1 MANGALAKWH
11 LGDKP
16 TPSPVPCS
24 FLLNPLRV
32 SSPDGKPLCFS
43 PFSRWTCPT
52 ASPSRRYECGP
63 AVGSLGDIGGG
74 HRGAG
79 GAQSPQLRLP
89 KDIAFGCRSERTPWH
104 PMDVLGR
111 RASGVLGWGG
121 GDTWGAWGGG
131 EGSALSPQL
140 ALLYEEVLYTIRHRM
155 GKPEPHH
162 VADAQELYAYVQKVG
177 AACWYPPQSHPVPPV
192 LCSHP

>member
-1 MANGALAKWH
+1 MALPWAPLGTSEGA
-11 LGDKP
+11 
-16 TPSPVPCS
+16 TEVQ
-24 FLLNPLRV
+24 
-32 SSPDGKPLCFS
+32 
-43 PFSRWTCPT
+43 
-52 ASPSRRYECGP
+52 
-63 AVGSLGDIGGG
+63 GG
-74 HRGAG
+74 
-79 GAQSPQLRLP
+79 PQLRLP

-111 RASGVLGWGG
+111 RASGVLGWSG

-177 AACWYPPQSHPVPPV
+177 AARWDPPSPILSPPCCAVTPKGHP
-192 LCSHP
+192 

>member
-1 MANGALAKWH
+1 MALPWAPLGTSEGA
-11 LGDKP
+11 
-16 TPSPVPCS
+16 TEVQ
-24 FLLNPLRV
+24 
-32 SSPDGKPLCFS
+32 
-43 PFSRWTCPT
+43 
-52 ASPSRRYECGP
+52 
-63 AVGSLGDIGGG
+63 GG
-74 HRGAG
+74 HRAPSSGSPRTSPLGAG
-79 GAQSPQLRLP
+79 ASAPS
-89 KDIAFGCRSERTPWH
+89 CWH